1 MLLLISPSQTEAE
14 RDNLWLG
21 NQDSKLSEDGRAAAT
36 EFAKH
41 AGWIKPAR
49 LYTSPAAHVREF
61 AETVLPAAERQSM
74 LDFADRS
81 MGTLTGRSYRET
93 LAEFP
98 RRNWLAWQRQF
109 WIAPPGGESMF
120 DISERVLTAFRTKV
134 LPIPAAETVVI
145 LCAPDIIRLVVGYL
159 THVEEEEVM
168 KLKVEPVVP
177 YVINGDIEVSK

>member
-1 MLLLISPSQTEAE
+1 
-14 RDNLWLG
+14 
-21 NQDSKLSEDGRAAAT
+21 
-36 EFAKH
+36 
-41 AGWIKPAR
+41 
-49 LYTSPAAHVREF
+49 
-61 AETVLPAAERQSM
+61 
-74 LDFADRS
+74 